1 MSNHG
6 GELAT
11 YTERLSDMVI
21 GRCESAAEL
30 VGTEP
35 PTADDVSITRDG
47 RRLDS
52 PDKVLAFLREINGE
66 RAAEATAEPFDPDRI
81 LATLD
86 RHGVDLLLVGGFAAR
101 AYGARRRTVD
111 IDCVPDT
118 TEENWLSCCFR
129 GTVSAGRSGQWPSRS
144 RRQMAMRLSEELAML
159 ARAESHAAS

>member
-11 YTERLSDMVI
+11 YTERMSDMVI

-66 RAAEATAEPFDPDRI
+66 RAAEAR
-81 LATLD
+81 
-86 RHGVDLLLVGGFAAR
+86 R
-101 AYGARRRTVD
+101 AG
-111 IDCVPDT
+111 
-118 TEENWLSCCFR
+118 
-129 GTVSAGRSGQWPSRS
+129 
-144 RRQMAMRLSEELAML
+144 
-159 ARAESHAAS
+159 